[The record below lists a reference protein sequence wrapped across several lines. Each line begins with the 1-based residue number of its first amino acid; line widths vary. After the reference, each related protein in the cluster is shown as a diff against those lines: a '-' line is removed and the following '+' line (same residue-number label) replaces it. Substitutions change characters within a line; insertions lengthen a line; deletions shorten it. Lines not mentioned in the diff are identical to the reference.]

1 LPAILLLRTQVESL
15 RIEFLKSCS
24 SLTTNEHVM
33 TIEMALNLLL
43 IFKMN
48 SSDDSCSLWFRI
60 NFFSLWL
67 SGLNI
72 LCGNDTNTG
81 LKGSAIKSSSSIS
94 IKSFSIE
101 TVRGAPWTWWQGSD
115 LFQFF
120 IFEIIAI
127 KTIHEIFLDYIEY
140 VSKFWIWNNLLGII
154 IKFTIW
160 SSSKETEGMSG
171 ENFLWPSTK

>member
-33 TIEMALNLLL
+33 TIEMVLNLLL

-48 SSDDSCSLWFRI
+48 SSDDSCSLRFRF
-60 NFFSLWL
+60 NFFSLWF
-67 SGLNI
+67 SSLNI
-72 LCGNDTNTG
+72 LGGDDTNTG
-81 LKGSAIKSSSSIS
+81 LNGSAIKSISSSI
-94 IKSFSIE
+94 KGFSIE
-101 TVRGAPWTWWQGSD
+101 TVRGAPWTWWQRSD

-127 KTIHEIFLDYIEY
+127 KTMFGIFLDYIEY
-140 VSKFWIWNNLLGII
+140 VS
-154 IKFTIW
+154 
-160 SSSKETEGMSG
+160 
-171 ENFLWPSTK
+171 NFGYEITYLE